1 VDLQDEELRR
11 TRAEMEASLARQIQ
25 LYDAAP
31 VAYLSIQP
39 DTTLREVN
47 LTAERV
53 FGLARE
59 RLLGRTLESFL
70 LPQTRAVLHGMLA
83 QLLQGCGAT
92 AHGALRLAGFDGAP
106 RLVHAS
112 VSRDPL
118 GERFLVALAETNHTP
133 AG

>member
-1 VDLQDEELRR
+1 LRR

-39 DTTLREVN
+39 DTTLLEAN

-53 FGLARE
+53 FRLARE
-59 RLLGRTLESFL
+59 RLLGRTLESL
-70 LPQTRAVLHGMLA
+70 LSPQTHAVLHGMLA
-83 QLLQGCGAT
+83 RLLQGGVAT
-92 AHGALRLAGFDGAP
+92 AHGALQLVGFDGAP

-118 GERFLVALAETNHTP
+118 GARFLVALAETNHIP